1 MADAASV
8 TLSATVLPDEIA
20 KTISGS
26 MTVTPADTS
35 EKWYYKQTTSTTRST
50 DLIAGN
56 FTDDAAVAVGSSPVA
71 LATGDKI
78 PFLFVKNTDTTDDVY
93 INIAGAASASATG
106 SIKIAAGHSWFM
118 SSPNTTVGDVH
129 VIASANTP
137 VMIVAAIIDDV

>member
-26 MTVTPADTS
+26 MTGPPADTS
-35 EKWYYKQTTSTTRST
+35 ERWYYKLTSATTSST

>member
-26 MTVTPADTS
+26 MTVTPADVGD
-35 EKWYYKQTTSTTRST
+35 KWYYKLTSATTSST

-56 FTDDAAVAVGSSPVA
+56 FIDDAAIAVGSSPAA
-71 LATGDKI
+71 LVVGDKI
-78 PFLFVKNTDTTDDVY
+78 QFLFVKNTDTTDDVY
-93 INIAGAASASATG
+93 INIAGAACASATG